1 MAVEEMEA
9 AATEAEEME
18 VVATGAAVKVEAEKE
33 AVIQHVQL
41 SFHLPG
47 YAHILHIRPNQLPRS
62 PAEVR
67 IQTR

>member
-1 MAVEEMEA
+1 MEKEADWEEA
-9 AATEAEEME
+9 RAEEME